1 MNDCI
6 NQKVIDVKNGNHAAF
21 EEVFSQYSPIVL
33 KTKSRYYLKSYEL
46 DDWLQE
52 GRYVCYQ
59 SILTFDC
66 SKNVTFGLYF
76 KINFDRHI
84 CSLIRKQQA
93 KKRSGEQYV
102 TSLDS
107 RVGLSESLE
116 YYNVT
121 EDKRAE
127 ASVNYIYIRDQI
139 TTIGNSL
146 SELERATLRLYMSG
160 NGVEDICHTLNIEL
174 KTATYAINRA
184 KSKIKNCLAA

>member
-1 MNDCI
+1 MNNHI
-6 NQKVIDVKNGNHAAF
+6 NQKIVDVKNGNHAAF
-21 EEVFSQYSPIVL
+21 EDIFSQYRPVVL

-59 SILTFDC
+59 SILTFDS

-76 KINFDRHI
+76 KINFDRYI
-84 CSLIRKQQA
+84 CSMIRKQQA

-127 ASVNYIYIRDQI
+127 ASVNYIYIRDEI
-139 TTIGNSL
+139 TTISDSL
-146 SELERATLRLYMSG
+146 SELERGTLRLYMSG
-160 NGVEDICHTLNIEL
+160 KTLDEICNILNIEF

-184 KSKIKNCLAA
+184 KSKIKICLAA